1 MKIRRW
7 AVDMVGWWTGG
18 GGGKGRGGDLVG
30 GTIKV

>member
-18 GGGKGRGGDLVG
+18 GGGRGGDLVG